1 MGLFDFLYNKEEKE
15 TYNGM
20 TLDGQPVFNL
30 SKKES
35 RWIGKSRFIVLG
47 SYGRKDKAYYKN
59 VQQAIKEL
67 GHDDKVTF
75 LRDNSEL
82 MKFGVL
88 NTPAIV
94 VDGKIVTYG
103 KYIEVEDVKE
113 LFERFDIK

>member
-1 MGLFDFLYNKEEKE
+1 
-15 TYNGM
+15 
-20 TLDGQPVFNL
+20 
-30 SKKES
+30 
-35 RWIGKSRFIVLG
+35 
-47 SYGRKDKAYYKN
+47 
-59 VQQAIKEL
+59 
-67 GHDDKVTF
+67 
-75 LRDNSEL
+75 